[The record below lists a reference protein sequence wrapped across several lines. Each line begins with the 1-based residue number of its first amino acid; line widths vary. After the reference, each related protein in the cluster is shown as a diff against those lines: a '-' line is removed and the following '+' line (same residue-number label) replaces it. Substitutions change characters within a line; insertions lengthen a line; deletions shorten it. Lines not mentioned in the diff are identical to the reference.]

1 MPGSP
6 TPGDRIRE
14 RQDAT
19 AVTNRQLAVAAGV
32 SESTVSQW
40 RRNRQQPK
48 DRHLRAVAPLL
59 RTTASWLRYGAD
71 EAAVSPEVVREP
83 AAVDYAVA
91 TGLPQRARIWMHGF
105 LLELATGGATEEEI
119 DAARRLLTSEEAY
132 AMYAGGVER
141 EMSGD
146 EVLTE
151 MQGVAEGIRVV
162 LRRRG
167 RKV

>member
-19 AVTNRQLAVAAGV
+19 AVTNRELAAAADV

-48 DRHLRAVAPLL
+48 DRHLRAIAPLL
-59 RTTASWLRYGAD
+59 GTTVGWLRYGTAD
-71 EAAVSPEVVREP
+71 APTAPDTVRERP
-83 AAVDYAVA
+83 AEYTVP
-91 TGLPQRARIWMHGF
+91 TGLPQRARVWMHSF
-105 LLELATGGATEEEI
+105 LLELATGGASEEEI

>member
-1 MPGSP
+1 MPDSA

-14 RQDAT
+14 RQDALS
-19 AVTNRQLAVAAGV
+19 VSNRQLAVAAGV

-40 RRNRQQPK
+40 RRGRQQPK
-48 DRHLRAVAPLL
+48 DRHLRAVAPVL
-59 RTTASWLRYGAD
+59 RTSAQWLRYGGP
-71 EAAVSPEVVREP
+71 EAASPPSVSEASEP
-83 AAVDYAVA
+83 YRAPV
-91 TGLPQRARIWMHGF
+91 GLPQQARVWMHTF

-132 AMYAGGVER
+132 AMYAGGVSR
-141 EMSGD
+141 EMSAD
-146 EVLTE
+146 DVLTE
-151 MQGVAEGIRVV
+151 MQGVAEGIRIL

>member
-1 MPGSP
+1 MRSRKVGNKAL
-6 TPGDRIRE
+6 
-14 RQDAT
+14 AT
-19 AVTNRQLAVAAGV
+19 AVGV
-32 SESTVSQW
+32 EKTTVSKW
-40 RRNRQQPK
+40 RHDVQTPEGENIEAAA
-48 DRHLRAVAPLL
+48 RHLGV
-59 RTTASWLRYGAD
+59 TVQWLRSGVWENASS
-71 EAAVSPEVVREP
+71 ASATEP
-83 AAVDYAVA
+83 TLEQYRAPS
-91 TGLPQRARIWMHGF
+91 GLPQQARVWMHSF
-105 LLELATGGATEEEI
+105 LLELATGGASEEEI